1 LKNQFSGEKI
11 SFVNLCLGNDFGIW
25 KDIIKSYEFKN
36 DNYYI
41 APKNISSYTEIFD
54 VTKYPTYILIDEK
67 GEIIDFDAPLPSDEN
82 IETVLSE
89 LLK

>member
-1 LKNQFSGEKI
+1 MHGHTMLDGVLV
-11 SFVNLCLGNDFGIW
+11 SFT
-25 KDIIKSYEFKN
+25 
-36 DNYYI
+36 
-41 APKNISSYTEIFD
+41 KNISSYTEIFA